1 MTILISAAFRVA
13 ALIREEALISL
24 WITKSAALIRGQRL
38 FEARYLL
45 EEIQYIRLE
54 TYGLNFSVLKQIIKK
69 TRNMEKTITRNN
81 KCEEAN
87 YVTQDIL
94 YEINFVF

>member
-1 MTILISAAFRVA
+1 MRHLLERRRLFHYGYPKVRR
-13 ALIREEALISL
+13 LLE
-24 WITKSAALIRGQRL
+24 QRL